1 MKTALASDRC
11 RAVYFEQ
18 AIISLWGIP
27 MDSDNP
33 LEYYLSVSFIKYNRF
48 ATVSQK
54 SMEALPSAC
63 FKHDRAFS
71 YSRLTIIL
79 RSVSFNFIPILFR
92 PVQHSY
98 KME

>member
-33 LEYYLSVSFIKYNRF
+33 LEYYLSVSFIKLP
-48 ATVSQK
+48 TL
-54 SMEALPSAC
+54 SMN
-63 FKHDRAFS
+63 F
-71 YSRLTIIL
+71 LTGSNSGCISSGVVTYTQL
-79 RSVSFNFIPILFR
+79 
-92 PVQHSY
+92 
-98 KME
+98 